1 MVKDS
6 ETKGLQVE
14 EEKSNSEGELLHLV
28 FGICLCPLDF
38 TNLFLLLFAVRLIKA
53 EAKCQHVEKG
63 EASIAQIVFCVLDS
77 AKLHLLFFTA
87 ICVKEEAGL

>member
-6 ETKGLQVE
+6 ETKRLQVE

-38 TNLFLLLFAVRLIKA
+38 TNLFLLLFAVCLISKQRPNADKKRKVSHRSHLSSVPLRL
-53 EAKCQHVEKG
+53 G
-63 EASIAQIVFCVLDS
+63 
-77 AKLHLLFFTA
+77 
-87 ICVKEEAGL
+87 

>member
-1 MVKDS
+1 M
-6 ETKGLQVE
+6 E

-28 FGICLCPLDF
+28 FGICHCPLDF
-38 TNLFLLLFAVRLIKA
+38 VNLFLLLFAVRPIKG
-53 EAKCQHVEKG
+53 EAKRRHKEKG

-87 ICVKEEAGL
+87 VCVKEEAGH

>member
-1 MVKDS
+1 MVTDS
-6 ETKGLQVE
+6 EIKGLQVK

-38 TNLFLLLFAVRLIKA
+38 ANLFLLLFAVRPIKA
-53 EAKCQHVEKG
+53 EVERRHEEKG

-87 ICVKEEAGL
+87 VCVKEEAGR

>member
-6 ETKGLQVE
+6 ETEGLQVK

-38 TNLFLLLFAVRLIKA
+38 AHLFLLLFVFRLIKA
-53 EAKCQHVEKG
+53 EAKRRKEEKG
-63 EASIAQIVFCVLDS
+63 KPLTAQ
-77 AKLHLLFFTA
+77 
-87 ICVKEEAGL
+87 

>member
-6 ETKGLQVE
+6 ETKRLQVE

-53 EAKCQHVEKG
+53 EAKRRHEEKG
-63 EASIAQIVFCVLDS
+63 EASIAQIVYCVLDS

-87 ICVKEEAGL
+87 VCVKEEAGR